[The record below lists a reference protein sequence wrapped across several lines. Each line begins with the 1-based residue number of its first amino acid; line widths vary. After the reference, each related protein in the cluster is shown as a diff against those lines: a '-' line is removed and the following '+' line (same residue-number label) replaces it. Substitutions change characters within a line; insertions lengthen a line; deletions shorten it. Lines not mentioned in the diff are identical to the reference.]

1 MDTFSFSVQGR
12 GKGHPEKKV
21 TYMFLAWLRPSAKSL
36 LEHTASWSQ
45 KRQPASVVQLLLIC
59 SINLSF
65 FPCYCAF
72 TSFSRRTANCR

>member
-1 MDTFSFSVQGR
+1 MDTFSFIVQGR
-12 GKGHPEKKV
+12 REEGHPEKKV
-21 TYMFLAWLRPSAKSL
+21 TYMFLAWLRKSL

-65 FPCYCAF
+65 LPCYCIF
-72 TSFSRRTANCR
+72 TSFSRRTASCR